1 MDKMGAL
8 DHSDV
13 KFMYFYMVLVDSA
26 QQILKRK
33 DKVISCSC
41 TVICL
46 VPYSSRVGYACCLAY
61 LHLVCSICLSMDKKL
76 PHCSS
81 SRFNCL

>member
-46 VPYSSRVGYACCLAY
+46 VPYFGYACCLAY
-61 LHLVCSICLSMDKKL
+61 LHLVRSICLGTDKKL

-81 SRFNCL
+81 SRYNCL

>member
-41 TVICL
+41 V
-46 VPYSSRVGYACCLAY
+46 
-61 LHLVCSICLSMDKKL
+61 LSHISATPAAWL
-76 PHCSS
+76 TYI
-81 SRFNCL
+81 